1 MNTTCGRYQRNPMMR
16 KFTKSQYHRFKL
28 ITAFLTVGIISL
40 VQPGCDCSNSNSG
53 TAPPSAVTAVSPLSN
68 STTSLVTTDVRAEF
82 LNEMD
87 GATVENAF
95 TLAVNSNPVSASVS
109 YNDTTKT
116 AVLTPDNN
124 LLSNTEYRATIA
136 SSVKDINGNSP
147 LTSDYIWTF
156 TTSPEMQ
163 LVSKNF
169 NGVTSNDHD
178 QNADIDATG
187 RYIVFESEASNLA
200 TVGTTLNRSH
210 IYRKDTVTG
219 EVLLVSS
226 DKTGLVEA
234 NNNAY
239 NPAISSSGRYVVFQS
254 NADNLDGNTNG
265 NEQIYLKDL
274 DNNSIIIASRTAD
287 GVPDNGLSGAS
298 NASVSDDGRY
308 ILFQT
313 SDAAMSALNSSIV
326 QVYLKDMNTGTVEMI
341 SRSNTNMAGNDIS
354 GNPDMSPDGTH
365 IVFESSASNLT
376 ATASNSFKHIYYVDK
391 NAATHS
397 VEQISLSTAG
407 AEATADC
414 NQPSVSDDGSMIIFD
429 TAATLDSFDTGGFN
443 DVYLRYRPLQTTKL
457 VSANPSTGSSG
468 NGNSSNA
475 HINGESN
482 YVAFESL
489 ASDLVTGD
497 AVGIKD
503 IFVRDLS
510 ALPAIKIDRVNNPE
524 SGAEAT
530 SASDRPAISRDGRY
544 VTFDS
549 VEPYTVDDT
558 DTLNDVFR
566 VTNSTF
572 P

>member
-1 MNTTCGRYQRNPMMR
+1 MML

-40 VQPGCDCSNSNSG
+40 LQPGCDCSNSNGG

-68 STTSLVTTDVRAEF
+68 SATSLVTTDVRAEF

-87 GATVENAF
+87 GATVESAF
-95 TLAVNSNPVSASVS
+95 TLTVNSNPVSASAS

-116 AVLTPDNN
+116 ATLTPDTN
-124 LLSNTEYRATIA
+124 LVSSTEYHATIA
-136 SSVKDINGNSP
+136 SSVKDINGISP
-147 LTSDYIWTF
+147 LTSDYIWSF
-156 TTSPEMQ
+156 TTSPVMQ

-169 NGVTSNDHD
+169 NGVTSNNRD

-200 TVGTTLNRSH
+200 TIATTLNRSH

-239 NPAISSSGRYVVFQS
+239 NPAISSNGRYVVFES
-254 NADNLDGNTNG
+254 LADNLDGNTNG
-265 NEQIYLKDL
+265 VQQIYLKDL
-274 DNNSIIIASRTAD
+274 DSNNIVIASQNVS

-308 ILFQT
+308 VLFQT
-313 SDAAMSALNSSIV
+313 NDAAMSALNSSIV

-341 SRSNTNMAGNDIS
+341 SRTAAGVPGDAASSNA
-354 GNPDMSPDGTH
+354 DMNTGGTH
-365 IVFESSASNLT
+365 IVFEST
-376 ATASNSFKHIYYVDK
+376 ATNLSSSSTWSHIYYVDTSV
-391 NAATHS
+391 THN
-397 VEQISLSTAG
+397 VEQISVTSNGTDADAG
-407 AEATADC
+407 SF
-414 NQPSVSDDGSMIIFD
+414 NPSVSEDGSTVVFHS
-429 TAATLDSFDTGGFN
+429 AATNLDGLDNNGVSDI
-443 DVYLRYRPLQTTKL
+443 YLRYRPFQFTKL
-457 VSANPSTGSSG
+457 VSVNPNTGSSG
-468 NGNSSNA
+468 NGHSSNA
-475 HINGESN
+475 HINGDSN

-489 ASDLVTGD
+489 ASDLVPGD

-503 IFVRDLS
+503 IFVRNLTV
-510 ALPAIKIDRVNNPE
+510 LPAIKIARVNNPE

-544 VTFDS
+544 VIFDS
-549 VEPYTVDDT
+549 IEPYTVDDT
-558 DTLNDVFR
+558 DTLRDIFR
-566 VTNSTF
+566 AHNSTH

>member
-1 MNTTCGRYQRNPMMR
+1 MIRSLMMP

-40 VQPGCDCSNSNSG
+40 LQPGCDCSNSNGG

-68 STTSLVTTDVRAEF
+68 SATSLVTTDVRAVF
-82 LNEMD
+82 RDEMD
-87 GATVENAF
+87 GATVESAF
-95 TLAVNSNPVSASVS
+95 TLTVNSNPVSASVS

-116 AVLTPDNN
+116 ATLTPDTN
-124 LLSNTEYRATIA
+124 LVSSTEYRATIA
-136 SSVKDINGNSP
+136 SSVKDINGISP

-156 TTSPEMQ
+156 TTSPVMQ

-169 NGVTSNDHD
+169 NGVTSNNRD

-200 TVGTTLNRSH
+200 TIATTLNRSH

-239 NPAISSSGRYVVFQS
+239 NPAISSNGRYVVFES
-254 NADNLDGNTNG
+254 LADNLDGNTNG
-265 NEQIYLKDL
+265 VQQIYLKDL
-274 DNNSIIIASRTAD
+274 DNNNIVIASRNVS

-308 ILFQT
+308 VLFQT
-313 SDAAMSALNSSIV
+313 SDADMSALNSSIV
-326 QVYLKDMNTGTVEMI
+326 QIYLKDMNTGTVEMI
-341 SRSNTNMAGNDIS
+341 SRSSTNVAGNDVS
-354 GNPDMSPDGTH
+354 GNPDMNPDGTH

-376 ATASNSFKHIYYVDK
+376 TSNSLKHIYYVDK
-391 NAATHS
+391 SAATHS
-397 VEQISLSTAG
+397 VEQISLSTTG

-414 NQPSVSDDGSMIIFD
+414 NQPSVSDDGSMITFD
-429 TAATLDSFDTGGFN
+429 TVATLDSFDTGGFN
-443 DVYLRYRPLQTTKL
+443 DVYLRYRPLQFTKL
-457 VSANPSTGSSG
+457 VSVNPNTGSSG
-468 NGNSSNA
+468 NGHSSNA
-475 HINGESN
+475 HINGDSN

-489 ASDLVTGD
+489 ASDLVIGD

-530 SASDRPAISRDGRY
+530 SASDRSAISRDGRY
-544 VTFDS
+544 VIFDS
-549 VEPYTVDDT
+549 IEPYTVDDT
-558 DTLNDVFR
+558 DTLRDIFR
-566 VTNSTF
+566 AHNSTH